1 MDKVQDF
8 GHQGRVADAPSGHWV
23 YRLLP
28 RSAWPYAQ
36 LARWDRPIGWWLLLW
51 PCWWSLAMAASLT
64 AQSIAGSGT
73 AGGREAGQLSA
84 AVDPLWLFVLFV
96 ADMTLFMIGA
106 IAMRG
111 AGCTWNDV
119 VDRKIDAQVARTRSR
134 PLPSGQVSTKQA
146 AGFLAA
152 QVLIGFVV
160 LVTLSVL
167 PVMIGVH
174 PFESGIGTFGLG
186 VASLAIVAVYPFAK
200 RFTDWPQSVLGLAF
214 SWGALMGW
222 QVWFGTLGWPPLAL
236 YAGAILWTIGYDT
249 IYAHQD
255 KEDDALVGVRS
266 TARLFGEKTG
276 RALIWIYAAAL
287 VFMALAFA
295 LAEVPLP
302 AFAGLIAAGLHMAGQ
317 IRSLDIDDADQCLAL
332 FKSNKRLGWLIF
344 LGLVGGA
351 GWAVLSPQI

>member
-1 MDKVQDF
+1 MEKVQDL
-8 GHQGRVADAPSGHWV
+8 GQQGRVADAPSGHWV

-64 AQSIAGSGT
+64 VQSMAGSGT
-73 AGGREAGQLSA
+73 AGGRAAGELSGTSG
-84 AVDPLWLFVLFV
+84 PLLLTALFIAEL
-96 ADMTLFMIGA
+96 ALFMIGA

-111 AGCTWNDV
+111 AGCTWNDF

-146 AGFLAA
+146 AGFLVTQALIGLA
-152 QVLIGFVV
+152 VLIA
-160 LVTLSVL
+160 LSSL
-167 PVMIGVH
+167 PVLLDIHTLRNGLV
-174 PFESGIGTFGLG
+174 TFGLG

-200 RFTDWPQSVLGLAF
+200 RFTNWPQSVLGLAF

-222 QVWFGTLGWPPLAL
+222 QVWFGTLGWSPLAL

-266 TARLFGEKTG
+266 TARLFGERTG

-287 VFMALAFA
+287 LFMALAFA

-302 AFAGLIAAGLHMAGQ
+302 AFAGLIAAGFHMAGQ
-317 IRSLDIDDADQCLAL
+317 IRALDIDDADQCLAL
-332 FKSNKRLGWLIF
+332 FKSNKRVGWLIF
-344 LGLVGGA
+344 LGLLGGA
-351 GWAVLSPQI
+351 AWAALSPQI